1 MAEYDKDKKYM
12 DARVF
17 ARELRTHIRQSFG
30 ISTRRPNPVNSAYA
44 EKLGIELEQVVSAL
58 AGEEPCSEI
67 LNDMRARQIIIKH
80 RVYEWRADKEAR
92 PAPSK
97 LPPAL

>member
-1 MAEYDKDKKYM
+1 MTKIKNTWMRGFLLANS
-12 DARVF
+12 ALIF
-17 ARELRTHIRQSFG
+17 ANPFG
-30 ISTRRPNPVNSAYA
+30 ISTRRPNPVNLAYA
-44 EKLGIELEQVVSAL
+44 EKLGIELDQVVSAL

-80 RVYEWRADKEAR
+80 RVYEWRADKEAK
-92 PAPSK
+92 PVPSK